1 MYAFI
6 SIIISLAVLV
16 TLLRLKV
23 KIGLAMVISACLS
36 ALLLGVWPT
45 DVGQTLI
52 GEWQDLPLTRT
63 TGYLFVLTTAK
74 QHSIDR
80 KSVV

>member
-23 KIGLAMVISACLS
+23 KIGLAMVMSACLS

-45 DVGQTLI
+45 DVGRTLVV
-52 GEWQDLPLTRT
+52 
-63 TGYLFVLTTAK
+63 VL
-74 QHSIDR
+74 R
-80 KSVV
+80 PR